1 MLTVRTIKA
10 EFDNAESYGYVYG
23 YIVRKD
29 IIFPVYVTL
38 GKEQEYISLPFDDK
52 NTDFRTFASSTIYIA
67 ETDEE
72 LDMENYIEIIR
83 QIKVRIFC

>member
-29 IIFPVYVTL
+29 IFPVYVTL
-38 GKEQEYISLPFDDK
+38 GKEQEYISSPLDDK
-52 NTDFRTFASSTIYIA
+52 NTDFRTFVSCTVYIA

-72 LDMENYIEIIR
+72 LDSEKYIEIIP

>member
-29 IIFPVYVTL
+29 IFPVYITL
-38 GKEQEYISLPFDDK
+38 AKEQEYISSPLDDK
-52 NTDFRTFASSTIYIA
+52 NTEFRTFASCTVYIA

-72 LDMENYIEIIR
+72 LDRENYIEIIR